1 MNGSAAGCSG
11 RFPSG
16 LAFLRGC
23 SDDSFRSRLAAP
35 PGAGMAVSLRNRV
48 ALKILRA
55 SGGGFR
61 PWRTDFA
68 LQPRPVSSEAL
79 WPCSRSLVL
88 FGTESVL
95 LQDRGIRRS
104 VIDVLSVLPHRVGPS
119 VIVDSQLASRPHG
132 RPSLRLI
139 VDSTLRHHP
148 VNPASFGLIRP
159 HGNVVQS
166 GSKPSSRS
174 LAANRSARWRS
185 ASARWRSASACSINY

>member
-104 VIDVLSVLPHRVGPS
+104 VIDVLIGSAASSRTVGHRRFPACLQAAWTS
-119 VIVDSQLASRPHG
+119 WPETDSRFHASSSSCKSSILRSDPTPWGCGSIWFNAQFTQPGCQSFSALA
-132 RPSLRLI
+132 
-139 VDSTLRHHP
+139 
-148 VNPASFGLIRP
+148 FGLGLL
-159 HGNVVQS
+159 H
-166 GSKPSSRS
+166 
-174 LAANRSARWRS
+174 
-185 ASARWRSASACSINY
+185 

>member
-119 VIVDSQLASRPHG
+119 VIVDSRLASRPHG
-132 RPSLRLI
+132 RPRLLNRRGPPSMPRAELVTALPTRKGVNMLRNA
-139 VDSTLRHHP
+139 T
-148 VNPASFGLIRP
+148 FYG
-159 HGNVVQS
+159 S
-166 GSKPSSRS
+166 GRS
-174 LAANRSARWRS
+174 LASLVFGAR
-185 ASARWRSASACSINY
+185 